1 MDIFDL
7 LNFLCGLAFFLFGM
21 FYMGDGLESCAGG
34 RLQSILEKLTAS
46 PVKGFLMGFVV
57 TGIIQSSSATTVMVV
72 GFVNSGVMTLHQAV
86 GLIMGA
92 NVGTTVTAWLI
103 SLTSIDGAAFL
114 FQLLKPASWIP
125 ILALLGVYFMR
136 FESSGRRKNVAAIL
150 LGFAV
155 LMVGM
160 NTMSSA
166 VEGLKDVP
174 QFSRVFTLFSNP
186 VMGILVGTA
195 VTAVMQSSSASVGV
209 LQALSVTGSIT
220 FESAIPLIIGMN
232 IGAVVPTLISSMN
245 ASADARRASAIHLYI
260 NLIGAVLFM
269 APYTV
274 LQHTLDLPFLGAAVS
289 PVSIAVVHSG
299 YKLGCAL
306 ILLPFTGALE
316 RLAKAT
322 VKEKRGVR
330 AEQPL
335 LDERLMNT
343 PAVALAQAKRLTD
356 LTALMSQR
364 AFEKSIGLL
373 DRWDA
378 KEAEQVRKLEDTID
392 KHEDVLGTYLVKLS
406 ALGLTVRESQDL
418 STMLHTISDFER
430 ISDHAVD
437 ILISVQTAREK
448 GNVFSEGARQELRL
462 MSAAVTEALSLSIA
476 AFSTNNP
483 DAARQVEPLVEVVD
497 GMGGALRG
505 HHIDRLR
512 AGRCSVETGFIFTD
526 LVNDLSRV
534 ADHCSN
540 IAACIVEMQ
549 HSSYDTHN
557 YVHTMH
563 HSTDGEYAANYERFS
578 QKYAL

>member
-1 MDIFDL
+1 MDLFDF
-7 LNFLCGLAFFLFGM
+7 LNFVCGLAFFLFGM

-46 PVKGFLMGFVV
+46 PVKGFLMGFLV

-92 NVGTTVTAWLI
+92 NVGTTVTAWLV
-103 SLTSIDGAAFL
+103 SLASIDGAAFF

-125 ILALLGVYFMR
+125 VLALLGVYFMR

-150 LGFAV
+150 LGFSV

-160 NTMSSA
+160 NTMSSS

-174 QFSRVFTLFSNP
+174 RFSQVFTLFSNP

-232 IGAVVPTLISSMN
+232 IGAVVPTLISAMN
-245 ASADARRASAIHLYI
+245 ASADARRASAVHLYI
-260 NLIGAVLFM
+260 NLIGAALFM
-269 APYTV
+269 LPYTV
-274 LQHTLDLPFLGAAVS
+274 LQHTVELPFLADAVN
-289 PVSIAVVHSG
+289 PVSIALVHSG

-306 ILLPFTGALE
+306 VLLPFTGALE
-316 RLAKAT
+316 RLTQAT
-322 VKEKRGVR
+322 VKEKRGAKAR
-330 AEQPL
+330 QPL

-343 PAVALAQAKRLTD
+343 PAVALAQAKRLTE
-356 LTALMSQR
+356 LTALMSQQ
-364 AFEKSIGLL
+364 AFQKAVGLL

-406 ALGLTVRESQDL
+406 ALGLTVRESRDL

-437 ILISVQTAREK
+437 ILLSVQTANQK
-448 GNVFSEGARQELRL
+448 GNAFSEGALQELRL
-462 MSAAVTEALSLSIA
+462 MSTAVSEALDLSIA

-483 DAARQVEPLVEVVD
+483 EAARQVEPLVEVVD
-497 GMGGALRG
+497 GMGATLRD

-512 AGRCSVETGFIFTD
+512 AGRCSVETGFLFTD
-526 LVNDLSRV
+526 LVNNMGRV

-549 HSSYDTHN
+549 HSSYDTHS
-557 YVHTMH
+557 YVRSMH
-563 HSTDGEYAANYERFS
+563 RSDGAYAADFERFS